1 MLLRKWSFCVKRK
14 HVCSWNMH
22 VCLFSR
28 WGRDITGLLFTLYWP
43 LTWVQFSSV
52 AQLCLTLCDSM
63 DCNTPGFPA
72 HHQLL
77 EPTQTHV
84 HWVRDAIQPSHP
96 LSSPSLPAFNLSQHQ
111 DLLQWVSSS
120 HQVAKVLE
128 FQLQH
133 LSFQWM
139 NVQDWFPLE
148 LTGLISLHLTYIQ
161 KIAQILN
168 I

>member
-14 HVCSWNMH
+14 HVCSWDMH

-84 HWVRDAIQPSHP
+84 HWVVMPPNHLIPCRPFLFLPSIFPSIRIFYNESALHIRWP
-96 LSSPSLPAFNLSQHQ
+96 KYWYLHMYPSLPPTHTHTSPQGN
-111 DLLQWVSSS
+111 SSNS
-120 HQVAKVLE
+120 SGANH
-128 FQLQH
+128 
-133 LSFQWM
+133 S
-139 NVQDWFPLE
+139 NCNN
-148 LTGLISLHLTYIQ
+148 GS
-161 KIAQILN
+161 
-168 I
+168 

>member
-1 MLLRKWSFCVKRK
+1 MILLCEEEACVFLGHACMSIFQVGKG
-14 HVCSWNMH
+14 HYWVVVYSLLTFNM
-22 VCLFSR
+22 SS
-28 WGRDITGLLFTLYWP
+28 
-43 LTWVQFSSV
+43 VQFSCSV
-52 AQLCLTLCDSM
+52 VSDSLWLHGLQHARLP
-63 DCNTPGFPA
+63 CPSPTPGA
-72 HHQLL
+72 HSNTCPLS
-77 EPTQTHV
+77 
-84 HWVRDAIQPSHP
+84 RDATQQSHP
-96 LSSPSLPAFNLSQHQ
+96 LSSLSLSAFNLPQHQ

-139 NVQDWFPLE
+139 NVHDWFPLE